1 MKKIALLVAI
11 FGAITSAQA
20 QAIEGRG
27 AISPARADET
37 RGEPPDFHKVM
48 DFYETGRRIRV
59 YTLPIEEQRRYT
71 ATGTL
76 WCHGRD
82 RGSAQVTRQ
91 PDVLTSAGHNF
102 IDPKTCKKISDASDC
117 SFIVEAAGESTSY
130 QLQEVENGLTDNCP
144 RSDRGDDWAVIKL
157 RNKVQGVTP
166 YTVSEDMIR
175 GLRFAGKL
183 TFVAHS
189 NDFFDLDAT
198 GEKIIEQPKFQIDCA
213 FLNIYPDGL
222 IGTSCGS
229 GSGASGGSCLDGT
242 NQTSLVGVIV
252 ASTQSYADEAK
263 VIQSLSAPDINRYD
277 PMKWATLCKPILG
290 NFLNALN
297 KIAPV
302 GVDPVPTIVPS
313 NGGSSE
319 LPIMLGLQLSVVTD
333 SLRQRYKID
342 DQVKG
347 VVVTASNFDT
357 PFGFLS
363 PGDVIFE
370 FAGQQV
376 TSPSELK
383 SKIEELKRQG
393 TSSGLVLARTP
404 DGHVRTISIRLN
416 AVPN

>member
-1 MKKIALLVAI
+1 MKKIPVLLAI
-11 FGAITSAQA
+11 FVATTSA
-20 QAIEGRG
+20 QAIEGRN
-27 AISPARADET
+27 AISPDKT
-37 RGEPPDFHKVM
+37 RREPPDFRKAM

-59 YTLPIEEQRRYT
+59 YTLPIEEQRRYA

-82 RGSAQVTRQ
+82 WGSAQVTRQ
-91 PDVLTSAGHNF
+91 QDVLTSAGHNF
-102 IDPKTCKKISDASDC
+102 IDPKICMKRADASDC
-117 SFIVEAAGESTSY
+117 SFIVEAAGEAASY
-130 QLQEVENGLTDNCP
+130 QLQEVEVGLTDNCP
-144 RSDRGDDWAVIKL
+144 SSDRGDDWAVIKL
-157 RNKVQGVTP
+157 GNKVQGVNP
-166 YTVSEDMIR
+166 YAVSEDTIR

-189 NDFFDLDAT
+189 NDFFDLDPT
-198 GEKIIEQPKFQIDCA
+198 GEKIIGHPKFQIDCA
-213 FLNIYPDGL
+213 FLSIYPDGL

-263 VIQSLSAPDINRYD
+263 VIQSLSAPDINHYD
-277 PMKWATLCKPILG
+277 PTKWATQCKPILG
-290 NFLNALN
+290 NFLKALN

-302 GVDPVPTIVPS
+302 GTDSFPTIVPRD
-313 NGGSSE
+313 GGSPE
-319 LPIMLGLQLSVVTD
+319 IPIALGLQLSVLTD
-333 SLRQRYKID
+333 TLRQRYKIN

-347 VVVTASNFDT
+347 VVVTATNFDT
-357 PFGFLS
+357 SFGFLS

-376 TSPSELK
+376 TSPSDLQSKVEQLK
-383 SKIEELKRQG
+383 MQG
-393 TSSGLVLARTP
+393 MSSGLILARTP

>member
-1 MKKIALLVAI
+1 MKKIAVLVAI
-11 FGAITSAQA
+11 FGAITSARA

-37 RGEPPDFHKVM
+37 RGKAPDFHKVM

-59 YTLPIEEQRRYT
+59 YTLPVEEQKRYA

-82 RGSAQVTRQ
+82 WGSAQVTRQ

-102 IDPKTCKKISDASDC
+102 IDPKTCMKRADASDC
-117 SFIVEAAGESTSY
+117 SFIVEAAGEAASY
-130 QLQEVENGLTDNCP
+130 QLQEVEDGLTDNC
-144 RSDRGDDWAVIKL
+144 RSSDRGDDWAVIKL

-166 YTVSEDMIR
+166 YMVSEDGIR

-189 NDFFDLDAT
+189 NDFFDLDTT
-198 GEKIIEQPKFQIDCA
+198 GEKIIGHPKFQIDCA
-213 FLNIYPDGL
+213 FLSIYPDGL

-242 NQTSLVGVIV
+242 NHTSLVGVIV
-252 ASTQSYADEAK
+252 ASTQSHQDEAK
-263 VIQSLSAPDINRYD
+263 VIQSLSAPDINHYD
-277 PMKWATLCKPILG
+277 PMNWATQCRPILG
-290 NFLNALN
+290 NFLKALN

-302 GVDPVPTIVPS
+302 GTDPVPTIVS
-313 NGGSSE
+313 RGGDLSE
-319 LPIMLGLQLSVVTD
+319 ISIALGLQLSVLTD

-342 DQVKG
+342 DHVKG
-347 VVVTASNFDT
+347 VVVTASNFGT

-370 FAGQQV
+370 FDGQQV
-376 TSPSELK
+376 TSPSELN
-383 SKIEELKRQG
+383 SKIEQLKRQG
-393 TSSGLVLARTP
+393 MSGAPILARTP